1 MQNVIQVMGVF
12 SSGRLAP
19 QAIPESRVSGNMP
32 GDPDLAERITG
43 IVEHVNGDPDSFTW
57 IALFE
62 PTKVEM
68 NLVAKLFD
76 LPRLQVDDAL
86 NHRQRAK
93 VEFTDTRAF
102 IVFKLLEYVE
112 SSSDIETGQ
121 MSVFVGPGY
130 AVTVRHRSSGNM
142 GWVLDRVGETKAL
155 TDHGPLAILHS
166 VLDHAV
172 DEYLVVIDE
181 VSADIAAIEE
191 SVFSPKRSDDTA
203 AIYELKRENLE
214 IRRAISPMVQ
224 VAGVLG
230 ANQNSRLPKELR
242 PYFSDIADHLLRA
255 GDGVDNNDSL
265 LLTMLMASTA
275 RLDLQQNADMRR
287 ISAWVGLAA
296 VPTMIAAIYGMNFDD
311 MPELHQAWGYPAVLV
326 VMVGAC
332 AFLYRSFKKS
342 GWL

>member
-1 MQNVIQVMGVF
+1 MRIVIQVMGVF
-12 SSGRLAP
+12 TGGRLATD
-19 QAIPESRVSGNMP
+19 AEPESRVFGHIP
-32 GDPDLAERITG
+32 GDADLADRVTQIAERVKG
-43 IVEHVNGDPDSFTW
+43 KPESFMW

-68 NLVAKLFD
+68 NLVATLLD

-93 VEFTDTRAF
+93 VEFDDSRAF
-102 IVFKLLEYVE
+102 VVFKLLEYVE

-155 TDHGPLAILHS
+155 TQHGPLTILHA

-172 DEYLVVIDE
+172 DEYLEVIDD

-230 ANQNSRLPKELR
+230 GTQNSRLPKELR

-255 GDGVDNNDSL
+255 GDGVDTNDSL

-311 MPELHQAWGYPAVLV
+311 MPELHQAWGYPAVLT
-326 VMVGAC
+326 VMIGAC
-332 AFLYRSFKKS
+332 VFMYVKFKKS